1 MVKYWLYKVA
11 MVIYVLQN
19 SILALL
25 GSTIAAY
32 KVLTVSGAQPNMKE
46 HPGPKSVIALML
58 LITNN
63 GFRYFVSDFFL
74 SKIFDENLDVL
85 GNKTVGE
92 SIGTAGNDEEHHEP
106 DRSHRMIP
114 TPTPDSQEI
123 NA

>member
-1 MVKYWLYKVA
+1 

-32 KVLTVSGAQPNMKE
+32 KVLTVSGAQPNMRE

-58 LITNN
+58 FITNN

-74 SKIFDENLDVL
+74 SKIFDEKLDVL
-85 GNKTVGE
+85 GGE
-92 SIGTAGNDEEHHEP
+92 SIGTAGNDEEHREP

-114 TPTPDSQEI
+114 TPSPDSLEI

>member
-1 MVKYWLYKVA
+1 MIISRFWNRGEPLVKYWLYKVA

-74 SKIFDENLDVL
+74 SKIFDENWMFSVIRLL
-85 GNKTVGE
+85 GKVSEQLETTKNIMNL
-92 SIGTAGNDEEHHEP
+92 IGRTE
-106 DRSHRMIP
+106 
-114 TPTPDSQEI
+114 
-123 NA
+123 